1 MAVMALNHAN
11 ACAHLHSKCVD
22 IHSIVEQRKGRIG
35 VTQAVQ
41 RAVLVRSQVLSDK
54 LEHP

>member
-22 IHSIVEQRKGRIG
+22 IHSIVEQR
-35 VTQAVQ
+35 
-41 RAVLVRSQVLSDK
+41 VLSDK
-54 LEHP
+54 IEHP